1 MTALTLGSY
10 PYVEDYLDVLLRHGR
25 KPVTIIRYR
34 YVLDRILREME
45 ELGLPTNPHEI
56 SEDNIYE
63 IFASIKV
70 GDDSK
75 SSYCTILKQW
85 LRFHTNNAAESVRLM
100 LNPPARENVRWVTD
114 DDISLSI
121 SASLRPQDKVILHL
135 GSAYGLRRGEIATLK
150 VDDLHRDHMIVH
162 GKGHG
167 DDGKIR
173 KVPLLPND
181 GDLRRYLDWRQ
192 RTVAGCLE
200 DRSGGALLIV
210 CIKRTVRAVTP
221 EWVGRRARS
230 SFVNVGVDGTTHSLR
245 RAFITEAYDAGAR
258 IVDIM
263 HIVGHES
270 YDTTADYIRTDGK
283 KAEKVMVMRNSK
295 NNHYI
300 SGKAF

>member
-1 MTALTLGSY
+1 VTALTLGSY

-135 GSAYGLRRGEIATLK
+135 GSAYGLRRGRADCRHNAHSGARKLRYYRRLYQNRRKKGRKSDGHAEQQKQPLYIGQGFLTIEIAMDRVYNGYSK
-150 VDDLHRDHMIVH
+150 LH
-162 GKGHG
+162 
-167 DDGKIR
+167 
-173 KVPLLPND
+173 
-181 GDLRRYLDWRQ
+181 
-192 RTVAGCLE
+192 
-200 DRSGGALLIV
+200 
-210 CIKRTVRAVTP
+210 
-221 EWVGRRARS
+221 
-230 SFVNVGVDGTTHSLR
+230 F
-245 RAFITEAYDAGAR
+245 
-258 IVDIM
+258 
-263 HIVGHES
+263 
-270 YDTTADYIRTDGK
+270 
-283 KAEKVMVMRNSK
+283 
-295 NNHYI
+295 
-300 SGKAF
+300 